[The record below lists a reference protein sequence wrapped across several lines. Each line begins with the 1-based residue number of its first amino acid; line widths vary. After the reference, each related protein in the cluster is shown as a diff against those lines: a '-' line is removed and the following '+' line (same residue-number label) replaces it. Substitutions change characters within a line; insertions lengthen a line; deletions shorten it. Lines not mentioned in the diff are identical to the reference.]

1 MKKGLIAVLVVV
13 LLALASCGYYFYF
26 GKSVNS
32 KQVFDS
38 TISYMK
44 KEMFTILDET
54 KEKTNLEY
62 DLKFNLDLKDDVAN
76 KSDYSFINDIMF
88 KGKLATDFDKKEM
101 SNSITILDS
110 DKELINVN
118 MYAQNKNVYFDLAK
132 LYDKP
137 IKMALDDEYDKI
149 FDTYSTKNINDVKT
163 IISQFETALKSSF
176 KEEYFKSEDATVSV
190 DGKDVKTVKHSLLL
204 DEKTFN
210 TIKKD
215 VLTSLN
221 NDEFISALENISDEY
236 NDGTV
241 NVKDSLNEEISYLEE
256 EIKDSDA
263 KEIEVKVYLYTDNRG
278 NVLKAEL
285 LNFEDVKIFG
295 ITKVNDNKYNFAFA
309 DDGTKKDILN
319 GDVTVNGKSITIDMK
334 LDLDETGELNHSFV
348 IKVTETMIDFT
359 YSSNSFGSLNA
370 KLNIKENKAAL
381 SIPSLTNAVDYT
393 ELTEDDLNKII
404 VNITNDENIKNFVE
418 KLGGT
423 VNSGLIGL

>member
-1 MKKGLIAVLVVV
+1 MKKGLIAVLVV
-13 LLALASCGYYFYF
+13 LFLAIIGYGYYVRFV
-26 GKSVNS
+26 KDVNS
-32 KQVFDS
+32 KEVFDN
-38 TISYMK
+38 TISYVK

-62 DLKFNLDLKDDVAN
+62 DLKFNLDLNEDVAD

-88 KGKLATDFDKKEM
+88 KGKIATDFDKKEM

-118 MYAQNKNVYFDLAK
+118 MYAQNKNIYLDLAK

-137 IKMALDDEYDKI
+137 IKMALDEEYDKI

-163 IISQFETALKSSF
+163 IISQFETALKSAL

-190 DGKDVKTVKHSLLL
+190 DGKDVKAVKHSLLL

-221 NDEFISALENISDEY
+221 NNEFISALENISDEY

-295 ITKVNDNKYNFAFA
+295 ITKVNDNKYNFAIA

-334 LDLDETGELNHSFV
+334 LDLDETGELNHNFV
-348 IKVTETMIDFT
+348 IKISETMIDFT
-359 YSSNSFGSLNA
+359 YSSNNFGSLNA

-381 SIPSLTNAVDYT
+381 SIPSLTNSIDYT
-393 ELTEDDLNKII
+393 KLTEDDLNKII

>member
-1 MKKGLIAVLVVV
+1 MKKGLIAVLVV
-13 LLALASCGYYFYF
+13 LFLAIIGYGYYVCFV
-26 GKSVNS
+26 KDVNS
-32 KQVFDS
+32 KEVFDN
-38 TISYMK
+38 TISYVK

-76 KSDYSFINDIMF
+76 KSEYSFINDIMF
-88 KGKLATDFDKKEM
+88 KGKIDTDFDKKEM

-137 IKMALDDEYDKI
+137 IKMALDEEYDKI

-163 IISQFETALKSSF
+163 IISQFETALKSAF

-190 DGKDVKTVKHSLLL
+190 DGKDVKAVKHSLLL

-295 ITKVNDNKYNFAFA
+295 INKVNNNKYTFTMA
-309 DDGTKKDILN
+309 DDGTKKEVIS
-319 GDVTVNGKSITIDMK
+319 GDVTVDGKSVTIDMK
-334 LDLDETGELNHSFV
+334 LDLDETGELNHNFV
-348 IKVTETMIDFT
+348 IKISETMVDFT
-359 YSSNSFGSLNA
+359 YSSNDFGTINA
-370 KLNIKENKAAL
+370 KLNIKENKEAL

-393 ELTEDDLNKII
+393 KLTEDDLNKII

>member
-13 LLALASCGYYFYF
+13 LLALAGCGYYFYF

-76 KSDYSFINDIMF
+76 KSEYSFINNIMF
-88 KGKLATDFDKKEM
+88 KGKIATDFDKKEM

-118 MYAQNKNVYFDLAK
+118 MYAQNKSVYFDLAK

-163 IISQFETALKSSF
+163 IISQFETALKSAF

-190 DGKDVKTVKHSLLL
+190 DGKDVKAVKHSLLL

-256 EIKDSDA
+256 EIKDSDD

-295 ITKVNDNKYNFAFA
+295 INKVNDNKYTFTMA
-309 DDGTKKDILN
+309 DDGTKKDVIS
-319 GDVTVNGKSITIDMK
+319 GDVTVDGKSVTIDMK
-334 LDLDETGELNHSFV
+334 LDLDETGELNHNFV
-348 IKVTETMIDFT
+348 IKISETMVDFT
-359 YSSNSFGSLNA
+359 YSSNDFGSLNA
-370 KLNIKENKAAL
+370 KLNIKENKDAL

-404 VNITNDENIKNFVE
+404 VNITNDENIKTFVE

>member
-1 MKKGLIAVLVVV
+1 MKKGLIAVLVV
-13 LLALASCGYYFYF
+13 LFLAIIGYWYYVRFV
-26 GKSVNS
+26 KDVNS
-32 KQVFDS
+32 KEVFDN
-38 TISYMK
+38 TISYVK

-62 DLKFNLDLKDDVAN
+62 DLKFNLDLNEDVAD

-88 KGKLATDFDKKEM
+88 KGKIATDFDKKEM

-118 MYAQNKNVYFDLAK
+118 MYAQNKNIYLDLAK

-163 IISQFETALKSSF
+163 IISQFETALKSAL
-176 KEEYFKSEDATVSV
+176 KEEYFKSEDATVLV
-190 DGKDVKTVKHSLLL
+190 DGKDVKAVKHSLLL

-256 EIKDSDA
+256 EIKDSDD

-285 LNFEDVKIFG
+285 LNFDDVKIFG
-295 ITKVNDNKYNFAFA
+295 ITKVNDNKYNFAIA

-370 KLNIKENKAAL
+370 KLNIKENKDAL

-404 VNITNDENIKNFVE
+404 VNVTNDENIKNFVE

>member
-1 MKKGLIAVLVVV
+1 MKKGLIAVLVV
-13 LLALASCGYYFYF
+13 LFLTIIGYWYYVRFV
-26 GKSVNS
+26 KEVNS
-32 KQVFDS
+32 KEVFDN
-38 TISYMK
+38 TISYVK

-62 DLKFNLDLKDDVAN
+62 DLKFNLDLNEDVAD

-88 KGKLATDFDKKEM
+88 KGKIATDFDKKEM

-118 MYAQNKNVYFDLAK
+118 MYAQNKNIYLDLAK

-137 IKMALDDEYDKI
+137 IKMALDEEYDKI

-163 IISQFETALKSSF
+163 IISQFETALKSAF
-176 KEEYFKSEDATVSV
+176 KEEYFKSEDTTVSV

-295 ITKVNDNKYNFAFA
+295 INKVNNNKYTFTMA
-309 DDGTKKDILN
+309 DDGTKKEVIS
-319 GDVTVNGKSITIDMK
+319 GDVTVDGKSVTIDMK
-334 LDLDETGELNHSFV
+334 LDLDETGELNHNFV
-348 IKVTETMIDFT
+348 IKISETMVDFT
-359 YSSNSFGSLNA
+359 YSSNDFGTINA
-370 KLNIKENKAAL
+370 KFNIKENKDAL

>member
-1 MKKGLIAVLVVV
+1 MKKGLIAVLVV
-13 LLALASCGYYFYF
+13 LFLAIIGYWYYVRFV
-26 GKSVNS
+26 KEVNS
-32 KQVFDS
+32 KEVFDN
-38 TISYMK
+38 TISYVK

-62 DLKFNLDLKDDVAN
+62 DLKFNLDLNEDVAD

-88 KGKLATDFDKKEM
+88 KGKIATDFDKKEM

-118 MYAQNKNVYFDLAK
+118 MYAQNKNIYLDLSK

-137 IKMALDDEYDKI
+137 IKMTLDDEYDKI

-163 IISQFETALKSSF
+163 IISQFETALKSAF

-190 DGKDVKTVKHSLLL
+190 DGKDVKAVKHSLLL

-256 EIKDSDA
+256 EIKDSDD
-263 KEIEVKVYLYTDNRG
+263 KEIEVKFYLYTDNRG

-285 LNFEDVKIFG
+285 LNFDDVKIFG
-295 ITKVNDNKYNFAFA
+295 ITKVNDNKYNFAIA

-319 GDVTVNGKSITIDMK
+319 GDVTINGKSITTDMK
-334 LDLDETGELNHSFV
+334 FDLDETGELNHSFV
-348 IKVTETMIDFT
+348 IKV
-359 YSSNSFGSLNA
+359 
-370 KLNIKENKAAL
+370 
-381 SIPSLTNAVDYT
+381 PSLTNAIDYT

-404 VNITNDENIKNFVE
+404 INITNDENIKNFVE

>member
-1 MKKGLIAVLVVV
+1 MKKGLIAVLVV
-13 LLALASCGYYFYF
+13 LFLAIIGYWYYVRFV
-26 GKSVNS
+26 KEVNS
-32 KQVFDS
+32 KEVFDN
-38 TISYMK
+38 TISYVK

-62 DLKFNLDLKDDVAN
+62 DLKFNLDLNEDVAD

-88 KGKLATDFDKKEM
+88 KGKIATDFDKKEM

-118 MYAQNKNVYFDLAK
+118 MYAQNKNIYLDLAK

-163 IISQFETALKSSF
+163 IISQFETALKIAL

-190 DGKDVKTVKHSLLL
+190 DGKDVKAVKHSLLL

-256 EIKDSDA
+256 EIKDSDD
-263 KEIEVKVYLYTDNRG
+263 KEIEVKFYLYTDNRG

-285 LNFEDVKIFG
+285 LNFDDVKIFG
-295 ITKVNDNKYNFAFA
+295 ITKVNDNKYNFAIA

-359 YSSNSFGSLNA
+359 YSSNNFGSLNA

>member
-13 LLALASCGYYFYF
+13 LLALAGCGYYFYF

-38 TISYMK
+38 TISYVK

-62 DLKFNLDLKDDVAN
+62 DLKFNLDLNEDVAD
-76 KSDYSFINDIMF
+76 KSEYSFINDIMF
-88 KGKLATDFDKKEM
+88 KGKIATDFDKKEM
-101 SNSITILDS
+101 SNSFTILDS

-118 MYAQNKNVYFDLAK
+118 MYAQNKSLYLDLAK

-137 IKMALDDEYDKI
+137 IEVSLEDDYDRI

-163 IISQFETALKSSF
+163 IISQFETALKSAL

-190 DGKDVKTVKHSLLL
+190 DGKDVKAVKHSLLL

-221 NDEFISALENISDEY
+221 NDEFINALESISDEY
-236 NDGTV
+236 GDGTV
-241 NVKDSLNEEISYLEE
+241 NVKDSLTEEISYLEE
-256 EIKDSDA
+256 EIKDSDD
-263 KEIEVKVYLYTDNRG
+263 KEIEVKVYLYADSRG

-295 ITKVNDNKYNFAFA
+295 ITKVNDNKYNFTMA
-309 DDGTKKDILN
+309 DDGTKKDVIN
-319 GDVTVNGKSITIDMK
+319 GDVTVDGKSVTIDMK

-348 IKVTETMIDFT
+348 IKVSETVVDFT
-359 YSSNSFGSLNA
+359 YSSNDFGSINA
-370 KLNIKENKAAL
+370 KLNIKENKDAL
-381 SIPSLTNAVDYT
+381 SIPSLTNAIPYT

>member
-13 LLALASCGYYFYF
+13 LLALAGCGYYFYF

-76 KSDYSFINDIMF
+76 KSEYSFINDIMF
-88 KGKLATDFDKKEM
+88 KGKIATDFDKKEM

-137 IKMALDDEYDKI
+137 IKMALDEEYDKI

-163 IISQFETALKSSF
+163 IISQFETALKSAL

-190 DGKDVKTVKHSLLL
+190 DGKDVKAVKHSLLL

-256 EIKDSDA
+256 EIKDSDD

-295 ITKVNDNKYNFAFA
+295 INKVNDNKYTFTMA
-309 DDGTKKDILN
+309 DDGTKKDVIS
-319 GDVTVNGKSITIDMK
+319 GDVTINGKSVTIDMK
-334 LDLDETGELNHSFV
+334 LDLDETGELNHNFV
-348 IKVTETMIDFT
+348 IKISETMVDFT
-359 YSSNSFGSLNA
+359 YSSNDFGSLNA
-370 KLNIKENKAAL
+370 KLNIKENKDAL

-404 VNITNDENIKNFVE
+404 VNITKDENIKTFVE

>member
-1 MKKGLIAVLVVV
+1 MKKGLIAVLVV
-13 LLALASCGYYFYF
+13 LFLAIIGYGYYVRFV
-26 GKSVNS
+26 KDVNS
-32 KQVFDS
+32 KEVFDN
-38 TISYMK
+38 TISYVK

-76 KSDYSFINDIMF
+76 KSEYSFINDIMF
-88 KGKLATDFDKKEM
+88 KGKIATDFDKKEM

-110 DKELINVN
+110 DKELININ

-137 IKMALDDEYDKI
+137 IKMALDEEYDKI
-149 FDTYSTKNINDVKT
+149 FDTYSTTNINDVKT
-163 IISQFETALKSSF
+163 IISHFETALKSAL

-190 DGKDVKTVKHSLLL
+190 DGKDVKAVKHSLLL

-256 EIKDSDA
+256 EIKDSDD
-263 KEIEVKVYLYTDNRG
+263 KEIEVKFYLYTDNRG

-285 LNFEDVKIFG
+285 LNFDDVKIFG
-295 ITKVNDNKYNFAFA
+295 ITKVNDNKYIFAIA

-370 KLNIKENKAAL
+370 KLNIKENKDAL

-393 ELTEDDLNKII
+393 KLTEDDLNKII
-404 VNITNDENIKNFVE
+404 INITNDENIKNFVE

>member
-1 MKKGLIAVLVVV
+1 MKKGIIAVLVV
-13 LLALASCGYYFYF
+13 LFLAIIGYWYYVRFV
-26 GKSVNS
+26 KDVNS
-32 KQVFDS
+32 KEVFDN
-38 TISYMK
+38 TISYVK

-62 DLKFNLDLKDDVAN
+62 DLKFNLDLKDDVAD

-88 KGKLATDFDKKEM
+88 KGKIATDFDKKEM

-118 MYAQNKNVYFDLAK
+118 MYAQNKSVYFDLAK

-163 IISQFETALKSSF
+163 IISQFETALKSAL

-190 DGKDVKTVKHSLLL
+190 DGKDVKAVKHSLLL

-256 EIKDSDA
+256 EIKDSDD

-295 ITKVNDNKYNFAFA
+295 ITKVNDNKYNFAIA

-359 YSSNSFGSLNA
+359 YSSNNFGSLNA
-370 KLNIKENKAAL
+370 KLNIKENKDAL

>member
-1 MKKGLIAVLVVV
+1 MKKGLIAVLVV
-13 LLALASCGYYFYF
+13 LFLAIIGYGYYVRFV
-26 GKSVNS
+26 KDVNS
-32 KQVFDS
+32 KEVFDN
-38 TISYMK
+38 TISYVK
-44 KEMFTILDET
+44 NEMFTILDET

-88 KGKLATDFDKKEM
+88 KGKIATDFDKKEM

-118 MYAQNKNVYFDLAK
+118 MYAQNKNIYLDLAK

-137 IKMALDDEYDKI
+137 IKMALDEEYDKI

-163 IISQFETALKSSF
+163 IISQFETALKSAL

-190 DGKDVKTVKHSLLL
+190 DGKDVKAVKHSLLL

-236 NDGTV
+236 NDETV

-256 EIKDSDA
+256 EIKDSDD

-285 LNFEDVKIFG
+285 LNFDDVKIFG
-295 ITKVNDNKYNFAFA
+295 ITKVNDNKYNFAIA

-370 KLNIKENKAAL
+370 KLNIKENKDAL

>member
-1 MKKGLIAVLVVV
+1 MKKGLIAVLVV
-13 LLALASCGYYFYF
+13 LFLAIIGYWYYVRFV
-26 GKSVNS
+26 KEVNS
-32 KQVFDS
+32 KEVFDN
-38 TISYMK
+38 TISYVK

-76 KSDYSFINDIMF
+76 KSEYSFINDIMF
-88 KGKLATDFDKKEM
+88 KGKIATDFDKKEM

-110 DKELINVN
+110 GKELINVN
-118 MYAQNKNVYFDLAK
+118 MYAQNKSVYFDLAK

-137 IKMALDDEYDKI
+137 IKMALDEEYDKI

-163 IISQFETALKSSF
+163 IISQFETALKSAL

-190 DGKDVKTVKHSLLL
+190 DGKDVKAVKHSLLL

-256 EIKDSDA
+256 EIKDSDD

-295 ITKVNDNKYNFAFA
+295 INKVNNNKYTFTMA
-309 DDGTKKDILN
+309 DDGTKKDVIN
-319 GDVTVNGKSITIDMK
+319 GDVTVDGKSVIIDMK
-334 LDLDETGELNHSFV
+334 LDLDETGELNHNFV
-348 IKVTETMIDFT
+348 IKISETMVDFT
-359 YSSNSFGSLNA
+359 YSSNDFGSLNA
-370 KLNIKENKAAL
+370 KLNIKENKDAL

-404 VNITNDENIKNFVE
+404 VNITNDENIKTFVE

>member
-13 LLALASCGYYFYF
+13 LLALAGCGYYFYF

>member
-13 LLALASCGYYFYF
+13 LLALAGCGYYFYF

-76 KSDYSFINDIMF
+76 KSEYSFINDIMF
-88 KGKLATDFDKKEM
+88 KGKIATDFDKKEM

-137 IKMALDDEYDKI
+137 IKMALDEEYDKI

-163 IISQFETALKSSF
+163 IISQFETALKSAL

-190 DGKDVKTVKHSLLL
+190 DGKDVKAVKHSLLL

-256 EIKDSDA
+256 EIKDSDD

-295 ITKVNDNKYNFAFA
+295 INKVNDNKYTFTMA
-309 DDGTKKDILN
+309 DDGTKKDVIS
-319 GDVTVNGKSITIDMK
+319 GDVTINGKSVTIDMK
-334 LDLDETGELNHSFV
+334 LDLDETGELNHNFV
-348 IKVTETMIDFT
+348 IKISETMVDFT
-359 YSSNSFGSLNA
+359 YSSNDFGSLNA
-370 KLNIKENKAAL
+370 KLNIKENKDAL

-404 VNITNDENIKNFVE
+404 VNITKDENIKTFVE

-423 VNSGLIGL
+423 VNSGFIGL

>member
-1 MKKGLIAVLVVV
+1 MKKGLIAVLVV
-13 LLALASCGYYFYF
+13 LFLAIIGYWYYVRFV
-26 GKSVNS
+26 KEVNS
-32 KQVFDS
+32 KEVFDN
-38 TISYMK
+38 TISYVK

-62 DLKFNLDLKDDVAN
+62 DLKFNLDLNEDVAD

-88 KGKLATDFDKKEM
+88 KGKIATDFDKKEM

-163 IISQFETALKSSF
+163 IISQFETALKSAL

-190 DGKDVKTVKHSLLL
+190 DGKDVKAVKHSLLL

-295 ITKVNDNKYNFAFA
+295 INKVNNNKYTFTMA
-309 DDGTKKDILN
+309 DDGTKKEVIS
-319 GDVTVNGKSITIDMK
+319 GDVTVDGKSVTIDMK
-334 LDLDETGELNHSFV
+334 LDLDETGELNHNFV
-348 IKVTETMIDFT
+348 IKISETMVDFT
-359 YSSNSFGSLNA
+359 YSSNDFGTINA
-370 KLNIKENKAAL
+370 KLNIKENKDAL

-393 ELTEDDLNKII
+393 KLTEDDLNKII
-404 VNITNDENIKNFVE
+404 VNITNDENIKTFVE

>member
-1 MKKGLIAVLVVV
+1 MKKGLIAVLVV
-13 LLALASCGYYFYF
+13 LFLAIIGYWYYVRFV
-26 GKSVNS
+26 KEVNS
-32 KQVFDS
+32 KEVFDN
-38 TISYMK
+38 TISYVK

-62 DLKFNLDLKDDVAN
+62 DLKFNLDLNEDVAD
-76 KSDYSFINDIMF
+76 KSEYSFINGIMF
-88 KGKLATDFDKKEM
+88 KGKIATDFDKKEM

-118 MYAQNKNVYFDLAK
+118 MYAQNKNIYLDLAK

-163 IISQFETALKSSF
+163 IISQFETALKSAL

-190 DGKDVKTVKHSLLL
+190 DGKDVKAVKHSLLL

-256 EIKDSDA
+256 EIKDSDD
-263 KEIEVKVYLYTDNRG
+263 KEIEVKFYLYTDNRG

-285 LNFEDVKIFG
+285 LNFDDVKIFG
-295 ITKVNDNKYNFAFA
+295 ITKVNDNKYNFAIA

-319 GDVTVNGKSITIDMK
+319 GDVTINGKSITTDMK

-370 KLNIKENKAAL
+370 KLNIKENKDAL

-393 ELTEDDLNKII
+393 KLTEDDLNKII

>member
-13 LLALASCGYYFYF
+13 LLALAGCGYYFYF

-76 KSDYSFINDIMF
+76 KSEYSFINDIMF
-88 KGKLATDFDKKEM
+88 KGKIATDFDKKEM

-118 MYAQNKNVYFDLAK
+118 MYAQNKNIYLDLAK

-137 IKMALDDEYDKI
+137 IKMTLDDEYDKI

-163 IISQFETALKSSF
+163 IISQFETALKSAL

-190 DGKDVKTVKHSLLL
+190 DGKDVKAVKHSLLL

-295 ITKVNDNKYNFAFA
+295 INKVNDNKYTFTMA
-309 DDGTKKDILN
+309 DDGTKKDVISC
-319 GDVTVNGKSITIDMK
+319 DVTVDGKSVTIDMK

-370 KLNIKENKAAL
+370 KLNIKENKDAL

>member
-1 MKKGLIAVLVVV
+1 MKKGLIAVLVV
-13 LLALASCGYYFYF
+13 LFLAIIGYGYYVRFV
-26 GKSVNS
+26 KDVNS
-32 KQVFDS
+32 KEVFDN
-38 TISYMK
+38 TISYVK

-62 DLKFNLDLKDDVAN
+62 DLKFNLDLKYDVAN
-76 KSDYSFINDIMF
+76 KSEYSFINDIMF
-88 KGKLATDFDKKEM
+88 KGKIATDFDKKEM

-110 DKELINVN
+110 DKELININ
-118 MYAQNKNVYFDLAK
+118 MYAQNKNVYFDLAR

-137 IKMALDDEYDKI
+137 IKMALDEEYDKI

-163 IISQFETALKSSF
+163 IISQFETALKSAF

-190 DGKDVKTVKHSLLL
+190 DGKDVKAVKHSLLL

-256 EIKDSDA
+256 EIKDSDD

-285 LNFEDVKIFG
+285 LNFDDVKIFG
-295 ITKVNDNKYNFAFA
+295 ITKVNDNKYNFAIA

-370 KLNIKENKAAL
+370 KLNIKENKDAL

-393 ELTEDDLNKII
+393 KLTEDDLNKII

>member
-1 MKKGLIAVLVVV
+1 MKKGLIAVLVV
-13 LLALASCGYYFYF
+13 LFLAIIGYWYYVRFV
-26 GKSVNS
+26 KDVNS
-32 KQVFDS
+32 KEVFDN
-38 TISYMK
+38 TISYVK

-62 DLKFNLDLKDDVAN
+62 DLKFNLDLNEDVAD

-88 KGKLATDFDKKEM
+88 KGKIATDFDKKEM

-118 MYAQNKNVYFDLAK
+118 MYAQNKSVYFDLAK

-163 IISQFETALKSSF
+163 IISQFETALKSAL

-190 DGKDVKTVKHSLLL
+190 DGKDVKAVKHSLLL

-295 ITKVNDNKYNFAFA
+295 INKVNDNKYTFTMA
-309 DDGTKKDILN
+309 DDGTKKDVISC
-319 GDVTVNGKSITIDMK
+319 DVTVDGKSVTIDMK

-370 KLNIKENKAAL
+370 KLNIKENKDAL

>member
-1 MKKGLIAVLVVV
+1 MKKGLIAVLVV
-13 LLALASCGYYFYF
+13 LFLAIIGYWYYVRFV
-26 GKSVNS
+26 KEVNS
-32 KQVFDS
+32 KEVFDN
-38 TISYMK
+38 TISYVK

-62 DLKFNLDLKDDVAN
+62 DLKFNLDLNEDVAD

-88 KGKLATDFDKKEM
+88 KGKIATDFDKKEM

-118 MYAQNKNVYFDLAK
+118 MYAQNKNIYLDLAK

-163 IISQFETALKSSF
+163 IISQFETALKSAL

-190 DGKDVKTVKHSLLL
+190 DGKDVKAVKHSLLL

-256 EIKDSDA
+256 EIKDSDD

-285 LNFEDVKIFG
+285 LNFDDVKIFG
-295 ITKVNDNKYNFAFA
+295 ITKVNDNKYNFAIA

-334 LDLDETGELNHSFV
+334 LGLDETGELNHSFV

-359 YSSNSFGSLNA
+359 YSSNNFGSLNA

-381 SIPSLTNAVDYT
+381 SIPSLTNAIDYT
-393 ELTEDDLNKII
+393 ELTDDDLKKII
-404 VNITNDENIKNFVE
+404 INITNDENIKNFVE

>member
-1 MKKGLIAVLVVV
+1 MKKGLIAVLVV
-13 LLALASCGYYFYF
+13 LFLAIIGYWYYVRFV
-26 GKSVNS
+26 KEVNS
-32 KQVFDS
+32 KEVFDN
-38 TISYMK
+38 TISYVK

-62 DLKFNLDLKDDVAN
+62 DLKFNLDLNEDVAD

-88 KGKLATDFDKKEM
+88 KGKIATDFDKKEM

-137 IKMALDDEYDKI
+137 IKMALDEEYDKI

-163 IISQFETALKSSF
+163 IISQFETALKSAF

-190 DGKDVKTVKHSLLL
+190 DGKDVKAVKHSLLL

-256 EIKDSDA
+256 EIKDSDD

-285 LNFEDVKIFG
+285 LNFDDVKIFG
-295 ITKVNDNKYNFAFA
+295 ITKVNDNKYNFAMA
-309 DDGTKKDILN
+309 DDGTKKEVIS
-319 GDVTVNGKSITIDMK
+319 GDVTVDGKSVTIDMK
-334 LDLDETGELNHSFV
+334 LDLDETGELNHNFV
-348 IKVTETMIDFT
+348 IKISETMVDFT
-359 YSSNSFGSLNA
+359 YSSNDFGTINA

>member
-1 MKKGLIAVLVVV
+1 MKKGLIAVLVV
-13 LLALASCGYYFYF
+13 LFLAIIGYWYYVRFV
-26 GKSVNS
+26 KDVNS
-32 KQVFDS
+32 KEVFDN
-38 TISYMK
+38 TISYVK

-62 DLKFNLDLKDDVAN
+62 DLKFNLDLKDVAD

-88 KGKLATDFDKKEM
+88 KGKIATDFDKKEM

-118 MYAQNKNVYFDLAK
+118 MYAQNKNIYLDLAK

-163 IISQFETALKSSF
+163 IISQFETALKSAF

-190 DGKDVKTVKHSLLL
+190 DGKDVKAVKHSLLL

-256 EIKDSDA
+256 EIKDSDD

-295 ITKVNDNKYNFAFA
+295 INKVNDNKYTFTMA
-309 DDGTKKDILN
+309 DDGTKKDVISC
-319 GDVTVNGKSITIDMK
+319 DVTVDGKSVTIDMK

-370 KLNIKENKAAL
+370 KLNIKENKDAL

>member
-1 MKKGLIAVLVVV
+1 MKKGLIAVLVV
-13 LLALASCGYYFYF
+13 LFLAIIGYWYYVRFV
-26 GKSVNS
+26 KEVNS
-32 KQVFDS
+32 KEVFDN
-38 TISYMK
+38 TISYVK

-62 DLKFNLDLKDDVAN
+62 DLKFNLDLNEDVAD
-76 KSDYSFINDIMF
+76 KSEYSFINDIMF
-88 KGKLATDFDKKEM
+88 KGKIATDFDKKEM

-118 MYAQNKNVYFDLAK
+118 MYAQNKNIYLDLAK

-163 IISQFETALKSSF
+163 IISQFETALKSAL

-190 DGKDVKTVKHSLLL
+190 DGKDVKAVKHSLLL

-256 EIKDSDA
+256 EIKDSDD

-285 LNFEDVKIFG
+285 LNFDDVKIFG
-295 ITKVNDNKYNFAFA
+295 ITKVNDNKYNFVIA

-370 KLNIKENKAAL
+370 KFNIKENKDAL

>member
-1 MKKGLIAVLVVV
+1 MKKGLIAVLVV
-13 LLALASCGYYFYF
+13 LFLAIIGYWYYVRFV
-26 GKSVNS
+26 KDVNS
-32 KQVFDS
+32 KEVFDN
-38 TISYMK
+38 TISYVK

-62 DLKFNLDLKDDVAN
+62 DLKFNLDLNEDVAD

-88 KGKLATDFDKKEM
+88 KGKIATDFDKKEM

-118 MYAQNKNVYFDLAK
+118 MYAQNKNIYLDLAK

-137 IKMALDDEYDKI
+137 IKMTLDDEYDKI

-163 IISQFETALKSSF
+163 IISQFETALKSAL

-190 DGKDVKTVKHSLLL
+190 DGKDVKAVKHSLLL

-256 EIKDSDA
+256 EIKDSDD

-285 LNFEDVKIFG
+285 LNFDDVKIFG
-295 ITKVNDNKYNFAFA
+295 ITKVNDNKYNFAIA
-309 DDGTKKDILN
+309 DDGTKKDVIS
-319 GDVTVNGKSITIDMK
+319 GDVTVDGKSVTIDMK
-334 LDLDETGELNHSFV
+334 LDLDETGELNHNFV
-348 IKVTETMIDFT
+348 IKISETMVDFT
-359 YSSNSFGSLNA
+359 YSSNDFGSLNA
-370 KLNIKENKAAL
+370 KLNIKENKDAL

-404 VNITNDENIKNFVE
+404 VNITKDENIKTFVE

>member
-13 LLALASCGYYFYF
+13 LLALAGCGYYFYF

-38 TISYMK
+38 TISYVK

-62 DLKFNLDLKDDVAN
+62 DLKFNLNLNEDVAD
-76 KSDYSFINDIMF
+76 KSEYSFINDIMF
-88 KGKLATDFDKKEM
+88 KGKIATDFDKKEM
-101 SNSITILDS
+101 SNSFTILDS

-118 MYAQNKNVYFDLAK
+118 MYAQNKSLYLDLAK

-137 IKMALDDEYDKI
+137 IEVSLEDDYDRI

-163 IISQFETALKSSF
+163 IISQFETALKSAL

-190 DGKDVKTVKHSLLL
+190 DGKDVKAVKHSLLL

-221 NDEFISALENISDEY
+221 NDEFINALESISDEY
-236 NDGTV
+236 GDGTV
-241 NVKDSLNEEISYLEE
+241 NVKDSLTEEISYLEE
-256 EIKDSDA
+256 EIKDSDD
-263 KEIEVKVYLYTDNRG
+263 KEIEVKVYLYADSRG

-295 ITKVNDNKYNFAFA
+295 ITKVNDNKYNFTMA
-309 DDGTKKDILN
+309 DDGTKKDVIN
-319 GDVTVNGKSITIDMK
+319 GDVTVDGKSVTIDMK

-348 IKVTETMIDFT
+348 IKVSETVVDFT
-359 YSSNSFGSLNA
+359 YSSNDFGSINA
-370 KLNIKENKAAL
+370 MLNIKENKDAL
-381 SIPSLTNAVDYT
+381 SIPSLTNAIPYT

>member
-1 MKKGLIAVLVVV
+1 MKKGLIAVLVV
-13 LLALASCGYYFYF
+13 LFLAIIGYWYYVRFV
-26 GKSVNS
+26 KDVNS
-32 KQVFDS
+32 KEVFDN
-38 TISYMK
+38 TISYVK

-62 DLKFNLDLKDDVAN
+62 DLKFNLDLNEDVAD
-76 KSDYSFINDIMF
+76 KSDYSFINDIIF
-88 KGKLATDFDKKEM
+88 KGKIATDFDKKEM

-118 MYAQNKNVYFDLAK
+118 MYAQNKNIYLDLAK

-137 IKMALDDEYDKI
+137 IKMTLDDEYDKI

-163 IISQFETALKSSF
+163 IISQFETALKSAL

-190 DGKDVKTVKHSLLL
+190 DGKDVKAVKHSLLL

-256 EIKDSDA
+256 EIKDSDD

-285 LNFEDVKIFG
+285 LNFDDVKIFG
-295 ITKVNDNKYNFAFA
+295 ITKVNDNKYNFAIA

-359 YSSNSFGSLNA
+359 YSSNNFGSLNA